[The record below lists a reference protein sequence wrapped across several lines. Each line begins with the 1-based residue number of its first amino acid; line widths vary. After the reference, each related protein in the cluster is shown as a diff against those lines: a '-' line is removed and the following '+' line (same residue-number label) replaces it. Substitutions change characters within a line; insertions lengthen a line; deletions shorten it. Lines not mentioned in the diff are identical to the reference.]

1 MEVGGEAADV
11 EAVSGFVAGA
21 VAAEVGG
28 DDAVVRGERGDV
40 ALEDEGAAGEAVD
53 LGEVLARSQTV

>member
-1 MEVGGEAADV
+1 V

-21 VAAEVGG
+21 VAAEVRG
-28 DDAVVRGERGDV
+28 DDAVVGGEGGDV

-53 LGEVLARSQTV
+53 LGDALVRLLII